1 MGKFIYYGRAVDPKL
16 LVALGS
22 IVAEQAKETTQTE
35 SAVHQFSDYCATH
48 TN

>member
-1 MGKFIYYGRAVDPKL
+1 MEKFLYYGRAVNPKL

-22 IVAEQAKETTQTE
+22 IVSDQAKGTTQTE